1 MKRDR
6 LPALLAWI
14 AAKYAEEL
22 DARLLANPTEE
33 LWGRHIIWLF
43 LLTRSEQEDP
53 SDRQAVNDFLSEL
66 ADEEMAAARQIF
78 FQIIEQRRASTPT
91 APAPEL
97 G

>member
-22 DARLLANPTEE
+22 DARLLATPTEE

-53 SDRQAVNDFLSEL
+53 SDRQAINDFLAEI

-78 FQIIEQRRASTPT
+78 FQIVERRRAANLVSPT
-91 APAPEL
+91 SEL
-97 G
+97 S

>member
-22 DARLLANPTEE
+22 DACLLATPTEE

-53 SDRQAVNDFLSEL
+53 GNRQAVNDFLAEL
-66 ADEEMAAARQIF
+66 DDHDMAAARQIF
-78 FQIIEQRRASTPT
+78 FQIIEQRRALSL
-91 APAPEL
+91 PEN
-97 G
+97 

>member
-1 MKRDR
+1 MKHDR
-6 LPALLAWI
+6 IPALLAWI

-22 DARLLANPTEE
+22 DARLLATPTEE

-53 SDRQAVNDFLSEL
+53 SDRQAINDFLSEL

-78 FQIIEQRRASTPT
+78 FQIIEKRRSENLATQ
-91 APAPEL
+91 APDLA
-97 G
+97 

>member
-14 AAKYAEEL
+14 AAKCAEEL
-22 DARLLANPTEE
+22 DVRLLATPTEE

-53 SDRQAVNDFLSEL
+53 SDRQAVNDFLAEL

-78 FQIIEQRRASTPT
+78 FQIVEQRRAANPVASTPD
-91 APAPEL
+91 L